1 MGSALSKGDFPIYS
15 KVFNSSRLAGTA
27 RKLHGGYGSIHMSVR
42 VITPIVFRWREA
54 SLWYLRFARDPLQAM
69 RRSYARHG
77 PFIKLPYPRVSANG
91 TPRAFVVA
99 IGSEFNREVLGNPT
113 TWRPVNIGPPGPK
126 NSAVRRLARGIL
138 GMTGRQHEHYRRIL
152 APPIQRG
159 AKAPDMI
166 PLAEEEV
173 DSWPM
178 RQPIDLAAQ
187 ARKLVRTFAIGLLFG
202 DDRSHGYPIADMINQ
217 GTNCNFSWKIFA
229 CPLNIPGTPY
239 HRMLRD
245 AVDVENRIIAWAN
258 CKRGQMDNR
267 DLLSIVVNSP
277 DENGRRASDEDIVN
291 HTPTLF
297 GAAFETCQNTLIWTL
312 LLLDQHP
319 QIARDLYEELQ
330 ASGGLP
336 SHNQLMQL
344 PLLDAIVKESMRILP
359 PVPQQFRVAQGDTTL
374 SGYPLAIR
382 TKVMLSSFLTN
393 RQPDLYPDADRFR
406 PDRWATIDPSPYEYS
421 VFSAGP
427 RGCPGYTFGLAILKV
442 AVATIM
448 TRYRIA
454 LQPDA
459 RIDYRVG
466 VALTPR
472 GAIPAVLHRQNGAFA
487 ATSIRGT
494 LRDLVSFP
502 SN

>member
-1 MGSALSKGDFPIYS
+1 
-15 KVFNSSRLAGTA
+15 
-27 RKLHGGYGSIHMSVR
+27 MSVR
-42 VITPIVFRWREA
+42 VNTPVVFRWRAA
-54 SLWYLRFARDPLQAM
+54 SLWYLRFARDPLQALK
-69 RRSYARHG
+69 RSYDTHG
-77 PFIKLPYPRVSANG
+77 PFVKLPYPRVPAKG
-91 TPRAFVVA
+91 TSRAFVVA
-99 IGSEFNREVLGNPT
+99 IGPEFNREVLGNPT
-113 TWRPVNIGPPGPK
+113 AWRPVNIGPPGPK

-138 GMTGRQHEHYRRIL
+138 GMTGARHEHYRRL
-152 APPIQRG
+152 LVPPLQRS
-159 AKAPDMI
+159 ARAPDMI
-166 PLAEEEV
+166 RLAEEEV

-178 RQPIDLAAQ
+178 QQPIDLAAH

-239 HRMLRD
+239 HRMVRD
-245 AVDVENRIIAWAN
+245 AVDLESRIIAWAN
-258 CKRGQMDNR
+258 CKRGQMDKR

-277 DENGRRASDEDIVN
+277 DENGGPATNEDIIN

-297 GAAFETCQNTLIWTL
+297 GAAFETCQNAVIWTL

-330 ASGGLP
+330 VSGGLP
-336 SHNQLMQL
+336 SHQQLTQL

-359 PVPQQFRVAQGDTTL
+359 PVPQQFRVAQHDTTL
-374 SGYPLAIR
+374 NGYPLASR
-382 TKVMLSSFLTN
+382 TKVLLSSFLTN
-393 RQPDLYPDADRFR
+393 REPDLYPDANRFR

-427 RGCPGYTFGLAILKV
+427 RGCPGYAFGSAILKV
-442 AVATIM
+442 AIATIM

-454 LQPDA
+454 LPSRKQ
-459 RIDYRVG
+459 IDYRVG

-472 GAIPAVLHRQNGAFA
+472 RAIPAVLHRQNGAFA

-494 LRDLVSFP
+494 IRDLVRFP